1 MFFRKICG
9 SGLFQGIRKDPNEV
23 EISSEGSFSGGNG
36 PRCICLS
43 YHCETNTNIIF
54 TYTTGIC
61 DYYSG
66 VSGCGRKCVY
76 FR

>member
-1 MFFRKICG
+1 MKWNFLLK
-9 SGLFQGIRKDPNEV
+9 
-23 EISSEGSFSGGNG
+23 GSFSGGDG

-54 TYTTGIC
+54 TYTTGIY

-66 VSGCGRKCVY
+66 VSGCGRQCVD